1 MMQTRAA
8 VAITISGLIASVL
21 WLIVLGLPAAAQ
33 MPPAP
38 AVTVAT
44 PVAKRV
50 TMWDEYSGHFEAISS
65 VEVRPRVS
73 GFIDKIHFKD
83 GQIVKA
89 GDPLFTIDPRP
100 FEIAAESARADVTR
114 AKAQV
119 ALAESEVERA
129 MPLVKSGAVTE
140 RDFTQRSANLS
151 VAQAQLQ
158 VALASLK
165 SAELNLEWTVVTA
178 PIGGRIS
185 DRKVAAG
192 NLVVGGATGTTLLTT
207 IVGLDPIHFL
217 FDASE
222 SDYLRYSRLNA
233 SGERASSREVEN
245 PVMLKLADEDGFVH
259 QGRMDFVDNQ
269 LNPRSG
275 TMRARAVFSNKDQLL
290 TPGVFGRL
298 KLFAGEVNALL
309 VPDSAIV
316 ADQTRK
322 IVFTIGE
329 DGVVKAAQVTLG
341 PIHEGLR
348 VIRSGLA
355 ATDKVVLDGLASPMV
370 RVGAKVV
377 PEAGAIKAAS
387 F

>member
-1 MMQTRAA
+1 MT
-8 VAITISGLIASVL
+8 TSGLIAAVL
-21 WLIVLGLPAAAQ
+21 GLIVLGRPAAAQ
-33 MPPAP
+33 APPAP
-38 AVTVAT
+38 TVTVAT
-44 PVAKRV
+44 PVAKRI
-50 TMWDEYSGHFEAISS
+50 TMWDEYSGHFEAVSS

-83 GQIVKA
+83 GQIIKA

-119 ALAESEVERA
+119 ALAESEVDRA
-129 MPLVKSGAVTE
+129 LPLVKSGAVTE

-178 PIGGRIS
+178 PIAGRIS

-207 IVGLDPIHFL
+207 IVAMDPIHFL

-233 SGERASSREVEN
+233 SGERASSRDVDN
-245 PVMLKLADEDGFVH
+245 PVMLKLADEEGFVH

-275 TMRARAVFSNKDQLL
+275 TMRARAVFENKDQLL

-316 ADQTRK
+316 ADQTSK
-322 IVFTIGE
+322 IVFTIGA
-329 DGVVKAAQVTLG
+329 DGVVKASQVMLG
-341 PIHEGLR
+341 PLHEGLR
-348 VIRSGLA
+348 VIRSGLT
-355 ATDKVVLDGLASPMV
+355 ATDKVVLDGLASPIV

-377 PEAGAIKAAS
+377 PEAGVIKAAS
-387 F
+387 N

>member
-1 MMQTRAA
+1 MMQARSA
-8 VAITISGLIASVL
+8 VAMTTSGLIAAVL
-21 WLIVLGLPAAAQ
+21 GLIVLGRPAAAQ
-33 MPPAP
+33 APPAP
-38 AVTVAT
+38 TVTVAT
-44 PVAKRV
+44 PVAKRI
-50 TMWDEYSGHFEAISS
+50 TMWDEYSGHFEAVSS

-83 GQIVKA
+83 GQIIKA

-119 ALAESEVERA
+119 ALAESEVDRA
-129 MPLVKSGAVTE
+129 LPLVKSGAVTE

-178 PIGGRIS
+178 PIAGRIS

-207 IVGLDPIHFL
+207 IVAMDPIHFL

-233 SGERASSREVEN
+233 SGERASSRDVDN
-245 PVMLKLADEDGFVH
+245 PVMLKLADEEGFVH

-275 TMRARAVFSNKDQLL
+275 TMRARAVFENKDQLL

-316 ADQTRK
+316 ADQTSK
-322 IVFTIGE
+322 IVFTIGA
-329 DGVVKAAQVTLG
+329 DGVVKASQVMLG
-341 PIHEGLR
+341 PLHEGLR
-348 VIRSGLA
+348 VIRSGLT
-355 ATDKVVLDGLASPMV
+355 ATDKVVLDGLASPIV

-377 PEAGAIKAAS
+377 PEAGVIKAAS
-387 F
+387 N